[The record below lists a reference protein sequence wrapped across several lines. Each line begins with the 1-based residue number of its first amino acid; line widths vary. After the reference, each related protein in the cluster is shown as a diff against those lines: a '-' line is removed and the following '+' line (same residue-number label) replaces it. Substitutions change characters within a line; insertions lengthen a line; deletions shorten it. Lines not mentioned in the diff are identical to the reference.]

1 MSKWAAKEI
10 EIVKNNLDKT
20 NEEIQRLYLP
30 QRSIESIRY
39 ILGKNKW
46 HKIRGRQWSD
56 EETKLFIELYPN
68 SSFEDLSKIFIG
80 LTKSE
85 YSWMRDKF
93 NLHQSKSRES
103 ERRKQNGTKTK
114 TYFSKDKKDYLISLY
129 NNNDL
134 ESCITQFLEKYPM
147 QNNKFLINY
156 LFINNLLRENDLLNL
171 KRLYLIYDIK
181 YLSTAFACYKQ
192 TLSNKNINVTVYS
205 KEHTKLFF
213 KYWLKINNK
222 YLSRNELISLISF
235 RDLFRESRLDR
246 SISNNFK
253 HYYEFIQY
261 VFPQYKIHPWELG
274 VQVPNKFWE
283 NKYNVY
289 WMIREGIKSLIANNI
304 IKQEKDVIL
313 LPREAIC
320 NYFNILAFRM
330 YGYKELF
337 CDYFKWK
344 NIALDYN
351 QIKLIDNQRFD
362 SLEEM
367 SVYNFIKN
375 LKFDIRKYPRKDKL
389 FNIKYNESY
398 IPDYY
403 LIFNNIKIIIEYFG
417 LYYPTNTSDFIN
429 TYVNKTHRKNE
440 FYHDNEYYYIDLYP
454 EDIKDGFKGVENKL
468 TSFFINKLNINLKEV
483 KNE

>member
-1 MSKWAAKEI
+1 
-10 EIVKNNLDKT
+10 
-20 NEEIQRLYLP
+20 
-30 QRSIESIRY
+30 
-39 ILGKNKW
+39 
-46 HKIRGRQWSD
+46 
-56 EETKLFIELYPN
+56 
-68 SSFEDLSKIFIG
+68 
-80 LTKSE
+80 
-85 YSWMRDKF
+85 
-93 NLHQSKSRES
+93 
-103 ERRKQNGTKTK
+103 
-114 TYFSKDKKDYLISLY
+114 
-129 NNNDL
+129 
-134 ESCITQFLEKYPM
+134 
-147 QNNKFLINY
+147 
-156 LFINNLLRENDLLNL
+156 
-171 KRLYLIYDIK
+171 
-181 YLSTAFACYKQ
+181 
-192 TLSNKNINVTVYS
+192 
-205 KEHTKLFF
+205 
-213 KYWLKINNK
+213 
-222 YLSRNELISLISF
+222 
-235 RDLFRESRLDR
+235 
-246 SISNNFK
+246 
-253 HYYEFIQY
+253 
-261 VFPQYKIHPWELG
+261 
-274 VQVPNKFWE
+274 
-283 NKYNVY
+283 
-289 WMIREGIKSLIANNI
+289 
-304 IKQEKDVIL
+304 
-313 LPREAIC
+313 
-320 NYFNILAFRM
+320 M